1 MIQRIQTVYLL
12 VAAFIQALLIWV
24 PYGFYSL
31 ENSYVKM
38 TLPGGQW
45 NKPEGTSFIS
55 PDVAVVVTGAFV
67 VLCSFASVMLY
78 KNRKLQM
85 KMAWICILVAI
96 LETLL
101 MVNVLFNGQ
110 GRIFKELSYE
120 LSPLKS
126 VGLIFPVLAA
136 VSLFLSVRAIKKDE
150 NLVRSIDRIR

>member
-1 MIQRIQTVYLL
+1 MIQRIQTVYFI
-12 VAAFIQALLIWV
+12 VAAFIQTLLIWI

-31 ENSYVKM
+31 ESSYVKM
-38 TLPGGQW
+38 TLLGGQW
-45 NKPEGTSFIS
+45 HKPEGVSFIS
-55 PDVAVVVTGAFV
+55 PDVAVALTGAFV
-67 VLCSFASVMLY
+67 ILCSFASLLLY

-85 KMAWICILVAI
+85 KIGWLCILVAV

-110 GRIFKELSYE
+110 GKIFTELSYV

-126 VGLIFPVLAA
+126 IGLIFPVLAA
-136 VSLFLSVRAIKKDE
+136 VSLFLAIRAIKKDE